1 MEASEENGTGKPVKA
16 QRSIRSIET
25 AGAILQAMAEAGGPM
40 KLRDL
45 AEAVEVAPAQLHP
58 YLVSLRAIRM
68 VEQSASGLYG
78 LGPFALEVGLARLR
92 AQDAYHEA
100 ILRIDRL
107 AEETLLMVALT
118 VWGPH
123 GATIVHVRETIARI
137 HANVRAG
144 GGFALTSTATGR
156 LFVAYLPAPMTEP
169 QIRAELAEQ
178 ATADPRFAF
187 DEAAYRAQ
195 VQRVRDRGWETTTDL
210 PIPGVSAVAAPV
222 FDYTGEIK
230 LAVTVIGPTKQ
241 VDLTEDSP
249 VVRATLDF
257 TRQLSSDLGYRK
269 PLRARPGRDG

>member
-1 MEASEENGTGKPVKA
+1 M
-16 QRSIRSIET
+16 
-25 AGAILQAMAEAGGPM
+25 
-40 KLRDL
+40 
-45 AEAVEVAPAQLHP
+45 
-58 YLVSLRAIRM
+58 
-68 VEQSASGLYG
+68 

-92 AQDAYHEA
+92 AQDAYREV
-100 ILRIDRL
+100 ILHIDRL
-107 AEETLLMVALT
+107 AEETPLMVALT
-118 VWGPH
+118 IWGPH
-123 GATIVHVRETIARI
+123 SATVVHSARRITRI

-178 ATADPRFAF
+178 ANADPRFAF

-195 VQRVRDRGWETTTDL
+195 VQRVRERGWETTTDL

-269 PLRARPGRDG
+269 PRRA